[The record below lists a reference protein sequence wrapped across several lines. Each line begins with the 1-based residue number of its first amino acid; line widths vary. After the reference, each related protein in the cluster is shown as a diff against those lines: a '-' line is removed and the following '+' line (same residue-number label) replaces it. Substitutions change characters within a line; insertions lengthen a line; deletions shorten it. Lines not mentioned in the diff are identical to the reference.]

1 LQTVILVYSNYIL
14 VSGQKIWVDT
24 DKLAIIANIAI
35 MLLYKHGPKDRTK
48 EISLKTSYKAKDKH
62 KKRKVKLVNLLVV
75 FFWLKSSNLLSSFMS
90 LSFTV
95 FSLTYII
102 EYLST
107 TSDVCIKY

>member
-1 LQTVILVYSNYIL
+1 LKTVILVYSNYIL

-48 EISLKTSYKAKDKH
+48 EISLKTSYIAKDKH

-75 FFWLKSSNLLSSFMS
+75 FFG
-90 LSFTV
+90 
-95 FSLTYII
+95 
-102 EYLST
+102 
-107 TSDVCIKY
+107 